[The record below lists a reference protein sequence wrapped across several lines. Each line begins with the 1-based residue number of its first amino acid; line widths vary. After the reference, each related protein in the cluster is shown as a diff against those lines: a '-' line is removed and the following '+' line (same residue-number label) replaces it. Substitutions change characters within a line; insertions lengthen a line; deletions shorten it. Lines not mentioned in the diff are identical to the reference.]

1 MTPHVRL
8 FSERDFSERG
18 LNLDLLEP
26 VVNMEGPVFGIKT
39 QSVDVLSG
47 V

>member
-1 MTPHVRL
+1 MTPHMRL
-8 FSERDFSERG
+8 FSEREFSERG

-26 VVNMEGPVFGIKT
+26 VVNMEDTGFGIKT
-39 QSVDVLSG
+39 QSMEVLSG